1 MHALIIDIIDTIPTG
16 LLCLFYIL
24 VCVLASQAGLFVFN
38 LYFWDK
44 EPIHS
49 NEVTGIVFGAIS
61 LIYSLILAFVIVAV
75 WENYEELNKTIAS
88 EADKLNS
95 IMAHS
100 ATLPDSLQQPMKTA
114 MISYCNQVVNKE
126 WRMEHSNEADQPSAI
141 PELRLMLLRLEPR
154 SKSEESIYNVLDE
167 DLSSLSDLRRNRLSH
182 NRSQVPDLVWLILK
196 AGSVMLIIFSYFFNV
211 QSLKQKSIYLTFLSG
226 YIAMCMFLVYTLDH
240 PFIGNVQVSRQPY
253 TNILMSLRQYYAITQ
268 K

>member
-1 MHALIIDIIDTIPTG
+1 
-16 LLCLFYIL
+16 
-24 VCVLASQAGLFVFN
+24 
-38 LYFWDK
+38 
-44 EPIHS
+44 
-49 NEVTGIVFGAIS
+49 
-61 LIYSLILAFVIVAV
+61 
-75 WENYEELNKTIAS
+75 
-88 EADKLNS
+88 
-95 IMAHS
+95 
-100 ATLPDSLQQPMKTA
+100 
-114 MISYCNQVVNKE
+114 
-126 WRMEHSNEADQPSAI
+126 MEHSNEADQPSAI

-154 SKSEESIYNVLDE
+154 NKSEESIYNVLDE

-182 NRSQVPDLVWLILK
+182 NRSQVPNLVWLILK